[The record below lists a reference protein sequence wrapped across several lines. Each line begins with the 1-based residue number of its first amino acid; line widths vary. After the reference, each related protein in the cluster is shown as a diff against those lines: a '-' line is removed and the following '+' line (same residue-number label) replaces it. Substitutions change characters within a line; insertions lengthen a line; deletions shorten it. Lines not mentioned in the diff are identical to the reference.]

1 MVEEVTDEVEKA
13 IIANGNMKIV
23 GEFQADAV
31 VNGVIIDVIEEAD
44 VYSKDEVA
52 GQFKIRIIARVAFF
66 DRVKNRAIW
75 EEESLEGWAQ
85 YDASESSESEESV
98 SREEGIN
105 KAIEMLAKEII
116 DRTVTGW

>member
-1 MVEEVTDEVEKA
+1 
-13 IIANGNMKIV
+13 MKIV